1 MNSQRIAVLGAG
13 MVGVSCALALQ
24 SRGHAVALIE
34 RTAPAAETS
43 GGNAGV
49 VARSS
54 LVPLNNPGLWRQLP
68 GLLGNRSPA
77 LRYNPASLVRHPMWG
92 LGFLRST
99 RRSVFEQ
106 TVQALNDLIVLS
118 TGLHRDWMPDAGT
131 EGLFRDHGWLY
142 AYRDAQACGQA
153 AATRAVWSRWGVD
166 HSVLDADALRQL
178 EPALGAAFAAAV
190 WVKDALSVS
199 SPQRVVQ
206 AYAELFVRQGGRLLL
221 DDCRALAPAPDG
233 GWVVRCAHAGEQRF
247 DQVVV
252 ALGPWSPDMLAPL
265 GLRVPMAF
273 ERGYHM
279 HYGWNGE
286 AALTRP
292 VYDTAA
298 ACVMSPM
305 QGGVRLTTG
314 VELTAR
320 DAPDNTGQLVAA
332 ERSVRA
338 VLPLGDRLQDVP
350 WRGARP
356 TLPDSRPVIGAASK
370 HPGLWLAFGH
380 QHIGFSTG
388 PGTAAVLGALVDGQV
403 PPIDA
408 GPFRPARFG
417 L

>member
-1 MNSQRIAVLGAG
+1 MNPQRIAVLGAG

-24 SRGHAVALIE
+24 SRGHAVTLIE
-34 RTAPAAETS
+34 RTGPAAQTS

-54 LVPLNNPGLWRQLP
+54 LVPLNNPGLWKQLP

-77 LRYNPASLVRHPMWG
+77 LRYNPAFLMRHPTWG
-92 LGFLRST
+92 LGFLNST
-99 RRSVFEQ
+99 RRSVFEA
-106 TVQALNDLIVLS
+106 TVQALDALIVLS
-118 TGLHRDWMPDAGT
+118 TGLHRDWMRGAGA
-131 EGLFRDHGWLY
+131 EALCRDHGWLY
-142 AYRDAQACGQA
+142 AYREALACEQA

-166 HSVLDADALRQL
+166 HAVLDADALRQL
-178 EPALGAAFAAAV
+178 EPGLGAAFAAAV

-199 SPQRVVQ
+199 SPQRLVQ
-206 AYAELFVRQGGRLLL
+206 AYADMFVRQGGRLQL
-221 DDCRALAPAPDG
+221 DAFLSLAPRNGA
-233 GWVVRCAHAGEQRF
+233 GWAARCAHAGEQRF

-252 ALGPWSPDMLAPL
+252 ALGPWSPDALAPL

-279 HYGWNGE
+279 HYGWRGE

-292 VYDTAA
+292 VYDTTA

-305 QGGVRLTTG
+305 LDGLRLTTG

-320 DAPDNTGQLVAA
+320 DAPDNMSQLDAA
-332 ERSVRA
+332 ERAVRS
-338 VLPLGDRLQDVP
+338 VLPLGDRLQDTP

-356 TLPDSRPVIGAASK
+356 TMPDSRPVIGAASK

-388 PGTAAVLGALVDGQV
+388 PGTAAVLSALVDGQT